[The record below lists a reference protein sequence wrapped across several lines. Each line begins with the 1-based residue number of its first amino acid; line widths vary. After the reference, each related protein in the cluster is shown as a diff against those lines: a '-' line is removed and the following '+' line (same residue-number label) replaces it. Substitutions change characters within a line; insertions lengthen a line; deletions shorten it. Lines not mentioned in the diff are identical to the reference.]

1 MTPGVQNPDNVQHD
15 PKSTESRDGSLKD
28 SSMTPLS
35 TESRDGSLTL
45 ETVAWPLEYKI
56 FEKKHVAQVWE
67 HGLCILC
74 LKIPNMHVSEDGEHG
89 LCIFMLLPGTQNS
102 KMGS

>member
-28 SSMTPLS
+28 SSMTPQSTESRDGSLKDSSMTPLS

-45 ETVAWPLEYKI
+45 ETVA
-56 FEKKHVAQVWE
+56 
-67 HGLCILC
+67 
-74 LKIPNMHVSEDGEHG
+74 
-89 LCIFMLLPGTQNS
+89 
-102 KMGS
+102 